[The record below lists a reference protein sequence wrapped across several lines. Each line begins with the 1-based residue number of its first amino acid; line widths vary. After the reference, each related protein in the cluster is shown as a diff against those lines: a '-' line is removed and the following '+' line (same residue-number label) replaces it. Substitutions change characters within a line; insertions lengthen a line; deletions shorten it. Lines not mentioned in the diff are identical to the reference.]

1 MREMN
6 VNVSG
11 YAAGGNRRKR
21 NGKRTEK
28 RRNLIRKIYF
38 RILMTVVAAILIGLM
53 FGMKAV
59 GEENP
64 ENSRA
69 AYYHEKEEIFIDVL
83 TSVLADN
90 GIRNAGINISSIIDA
105 DGSREYKVSIHHYCF
120 EYMAQEERDSFLA
133 RISEVKFADAEVPV
147 TYEINF

>member
-1 MREMN
+1 MREMRIN
-6 VNVSG
+6 RVNTNG
-11 YAAGGNRRKR
+11 RYAGKRRARKR
-21 NGKRTEK
+21 NIVRT
-28 RRNLIRKIYF
+28 IYL
-38 RILMTVVAAILIGLM
+38 RILFAVAAAVLFGLM

-83 TSVLADN
+83 TEVLADN
-90 GIRNAGINISSIIDA
+90 GIQNAGINISSIIEA
-105 DGSREYKVSIHHYCF
+105 DGSREYKVSIHHHCF
-120 EYMAQEERDSFLA
+120 EYMAQEDLDDFLR

-147 TYEINF
+147 TYEILL